1 MQIKINKDF
10 LTEYKDDAWKGFTA
24 QEIFSIVTGAGVAFM
39 VIILLYFFAGISP
52 AAAVYIGVPVAAP
65 VIFSGFY
72 RYQGY
77 LSPKQLFVE
86 IRYTRKATGLFY
98 DTGEGK
104 EIRRIF
110 CMHQN
115 QKEVR
120 RKRKG
125 GAGHGCCRSK

>member
-1 MQIKINKDF
+1 MKIRVNKDF
-10 LTEYKDDAWKGFTA
+10 LREYKDDAWKGFTA
-24 QEIFSIVTGAGVAFM
+24 QEILSIVAGAGIAFVA
-39 VIILLYFFAGISP
+39 IALLYLYAGVSS
-52 AAAVYIGVPVAAP
+52 AAAVYIGVPIAAP

-77 LSPKQLFVE
+77 LSPKQLFKE
-86 IRYTRKATGLFY
+86 IRYTRKVTRLFY

-110 CMHQN
+110 CMHRK

-125 GAGHGCCRSK
+125 GRGHGCYRGK

>member
-24 QEIFSIVTGAGVAFM
+24 QEILSIVTGAGVAFV
-39 VIILLYFFAGISP
+39 VIVLLYLFAGISP
-52 AAAVYIGVPVAAP
+52 AAAVYIGVPIAAP

-77 LSPKQLFVE
+77 LSPKQLFKE
-86 IRYTRKATGLFY
+86 IRYTRKVTRLFY

-110 CMHQN
+110 CM
-115 QKEVR
+115 R
-120 RKRKG
+120 RKPFNARNRKG
-125 GAGHGCCRSK
+125 GKCHGRCWSK